1 MSLSYTAYLDLGSD
15 QDQPDASTLVALS
28 SFQLIEQYSAGWQG
42 RGVLSATSED
52 PLSVANMMGRA
63 IVSGIVPGQ
72 AAVLR
77 LVLRGVSE
85 GDEDVAVRSWPV
97 VVGDVEP
104 FEAPKPTVG
113 LCSVELLDPITFLGD
128 RDIWGSYR
136 GCSAAEMI
144 GGVLSMAAGGDGKP
158 TMELAMPDLPPV
170 KIAGNYRDALKLLPY
185 SIAVG
190 QTLKEWLGDFLG
202 LLGLRVEMLG
212 TADGSVLVNVTDA
225 EPSGA
230 TSVHMSI
237 TGDATARDGRL
248 NINGLSAHAG
258 APYRNAL
265 LDDPT
270 QGRFRYLSQG
280 AVSAVLSGTDIGIDE
295 AAERWIAPII
305 GTYSEMFVIDSLS
318 EQPGLR
324 PGRLVT
330 LDQTFRGSDT
340 WQVAQV
346 VHAKT
351 GTRYANNAKL
361 LTSDAPWHP
370 PLPRRRPPVIVPGVV
385 DAGTDF
391 AYEQP
396 VPRDHLGRIPIR
408 FPFTPTPIGEEF
420 AMLQAAD
427 VDHDRRLTSADESDA
442 EATPEEIEALR
453 AGEYDDPYPG
463 VPDEDLTEEQLEE
476 REALKQTRERI
487 LKHMANQRI
496 QAHTAADR
504 DRDGYVTSRDELVSD
519 ELKAALADPDRR
531 AELVAQHQSYL
542 AGTLDTDYP
551 NASLELI
558 ENYDQ
563 VFGSDDDADAVR
575 ARKEAELAAE
585 RWPPR
590 LPLSVIQPFAGR
602 LHGFVGG
609 HRQGDACRVAIH
621 DPLWAE
627 VVGFQ
632 YRDDRPLN
640 TDIKGATAG
649 LVVEHDTGKS
659 WSGVVFRRT
668 EDDEENGD

>member
-1 MSLSYTAYLDLGSD
+1 MRLSYSAYLDLGAD
-15 QDQPDASTLVALS
+15 EDRPDANTLIALS
-28 SFQLIEQYSAGWQG
+28 NFHLIEQYSAGWQG
-42 RGVLSATSED
+42 RGVLAASSDD
-52 PLSVANMMGRA
+52 PLSIANVMGRA
-63 IVSGIVPGQ
+63 IVSGIVPGE

-77 LVLRGVSE
+77 LVLQGPSE

-104 FEAPKPTVG
+104 FESSKPTVG
-113 LCSVELLDPITFLGD
+113 LCSIELLDPITFLGD

-144 GGVLSMAAGGDGKP
+144 GGALSMAAGGDGKP

-185 SIAVG
+185 SVAVG

-230 TSVHMSI
+230 AVQMSI
-237 TGDATARDGRL
+237 TGDATAAGGLL
-248 NINGLSAHAG
+248 NVNGLSAHAG
-258 APYRNAL
+258 APYRNAV

-270 QGRFRYLSQG
+270 QGHFRYLSQG
-280 AVSAVLSGTDIGIDE
+280 AVSAVLSGTDIGLDE
-295 AAERWIAPII
+295 AAERWISPVI
-305 GTYSEMFVIDSLS
+305 GTYAEMFVIDTLS

-330 LDQTFRGSDT
+330 LDQTFRGFDT

-346 VHAKT
+346 VHVKT

-361 LTSDAPWHP
+361 LTSEAPWHP

-408 FPFTPTPIGEEF
+408 FPFTPTPTGEEA

-427 VDHDRRLTSADESDA
+427 VDHDQRLTTADLSDA
-442 EATPEEIEALR
+442 EATAEEIEAWR
-453 AGEYDDPYPG
+453 AGEYDDPFPG
-463 VPDEDLTEEQLEE
+463 VPDSDLTEEQLEE
-476 REALKQTRERI
+476 REAARQNRERV
-487 LKHMANQRI
+487 LKSLANQRI
-496 QAHTAADR
+496 QSNTVADR
-504 DRDGYVTSRDELVSD
+504 DRDGHVTSRDELVGD

-531 AELVAQHQSYL
+531 AELAAQHQSYL
-542 AGTLDTDYP
+542 AGTLATDYP
-551 NASLELI
+551 NASLKLI

-563 VFGSDDDADAVR
+563 VFGDGDDADAVR

-640 TDIKGATAG
+640 TEIKGATAG
-649 LVVEHDTGKS
+649 LVVEHDTGSS

-668 EDDEENGD
+668 EDDEEGVD